1 MRGYLLLL
9 LALVSGTAWAR
20 VYQWVDPDSGNVY
33 LSGSPP
39 AWYRAGAAGPRVLV
53 YESGE
58 LVDDTTRSM
67 TWEEAQALREQAVV
81 EDQRRREDLTR
92 QREAEARARAEA
104 AEETEEAAPELTD
117 EERTRAQLRA
127 AQDDYEEALRSY
139 FRSIV
144 LDNLPLLR
152 GGEAPGDPAPEPPAP
167 Q

>member
-9 LALVSGTAWAR
+9 LALTSGPAWAR
-20 VYQWVDPDSGNVY
+20 LYQWVDPDSGNVY

-39 AWYRAGAAGPRVLV
+39 AWYRAGTAGPRVLV
-53 YESGE
+53 YESGK
-58 LVDDTTRSM
+58 LVDDTAQSITR
-67 TWEEAQALREQAVV
+67 EEAQALREQAVV

-104 AEETEEAAPELTD
+104 AEAEPEAEPALTE

-127 AQDDYEEALRSY
+127 AQSDYEEALRSY

-144 LDNLPLLR
+144 LENLPLVR
-152 GGEAPGDPAPEPPAP
+152 GAEAPSAPPP
-167 Q
+167 QQ